1 MLRQMIHFFV
11 KFSVSVFPT
20 VNENDQFFYLYIKL
34 LDEVVSSIKELHVS
48 LTKAEDNLDSE
59 MVILWEYEI
68 LSWPNLLTHVNKLQK
83 TLVFW
88 RFQGV

>member
-20 VNENDQFFYLYIKL
+20 VNENDQFFYLHIKL
-34 LDEVVSSIKELHVS
+34 LDEAVCSIKELHIS

-59 MVILWEYEI
+59 MVIL
-68 LSWPNLLTHVNKLQK
+68 
-83 TLVFW
+83 
-88 RFQGV
+88 